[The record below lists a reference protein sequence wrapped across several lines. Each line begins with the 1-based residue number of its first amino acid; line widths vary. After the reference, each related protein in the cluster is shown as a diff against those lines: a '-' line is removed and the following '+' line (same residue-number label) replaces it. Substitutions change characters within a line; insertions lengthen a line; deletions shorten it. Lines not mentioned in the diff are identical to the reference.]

1 MNVAKKIFVML
12 LIFIALT
19 IFTLYHSTSSSLS
32 PSDLV
37 KLERVKNVVVK
48 GMIENVTRDDVYT
61 IFYISDGVSKV
72 KAIYK
77 GDVTSS
83 EVIATGDWENGVF
96 YVKEVLSKCHTEY
109 GG

>member
-1 MNVAKKIFVML
+1 MVKKVFIAFL
-12 LIFIALT
+12 AFIALA
-19 IFTLYHSTSSSLS
+19 IFTLYHSSSSSLS

-37 KLERVKNVVVK
+37 KIAKAENVVVQGK
-48 GMIENVTRDDVYT
+48 VENVTRNSEYT

-77 GDVTSS
+77 GEVTSS
-83 EVIATGDWENGVF
+83 EVIATGNWENGVL
-96 YVKEVLSKCHTEY
+96 YVREILGKCHTEY